1 MLALSISSM
10 IGSILPTSYNII
22 YGIIK
27 SYGYTAVF
35 ILMAM
40 ESSTLP
46 IPSEVVL
53 PLAGLFAAKGALNV
67 YLVILV
73 SMLGSVVGFSIDY
86 YVGYYLG
93 KDVVYRHLSF
103 FHIKKKDLDEFSE
116 WFDHNGSVAVFIT
129 RMVPVLRT
137 VISFPAGFAKMPKKK
152 FFLYSLLGAFIWTVV
167 LVLFGFYFLAV
178 NNAVF
183 VMEAIGVF
191 AIVLYLIYAL
201 TRKHMRRK

>member
-1 MLALSISSM
+1 M